1 MSKKEIGL
9 SKLFKKYLSV
19 RSNKRVKDYLKNFL
33 PEIVY
38 RTMRLEDEPVTR
50 RQVSIWLR

>member
-1 MSKKEIGL
+1 MSKKEVGL

-19 RSNKRVKDYLKNFL
+19 CSNRRVRDYLKNFL

-38 RTMRLEDEPVTR
+38 RTMRLEDESVTR
-50 RQVSIWLR
+50 KQVSIWLR